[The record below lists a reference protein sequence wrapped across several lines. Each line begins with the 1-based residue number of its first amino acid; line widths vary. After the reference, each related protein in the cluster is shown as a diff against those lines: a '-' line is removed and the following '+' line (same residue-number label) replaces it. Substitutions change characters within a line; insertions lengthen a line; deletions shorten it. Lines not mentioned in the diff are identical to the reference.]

1 MSRILEAINVVHEA
15 NAAPTEATINNL
27 GAEIVSAASNE
38 FDTFAEK
45 FAEWATIASVMPDQ
59 RHGTVMIAKTKYRLQ
74 QMLQALH
81 QSIYGNRSIEE
92 LARGER
98 MERNSVMYCD
108 LENQRYRNSVLPSTL
123 DLPEDGAQTQEDFS
137 DAQKRVN
144 ALEGD
149 LRIDAWEHLY
159 RSLKALYELTC
170 EESFVYAPWNEPD
183 RRQSNPAMTA
193 YNMLKSS
200 KKAAAE

>member
-108 LENQRYRNSVLPSTL
+108 LENSGTVTLSFRARLICPRTEPRRRKTSRTHRSVSMRLRVTFASTL
-123 DLPEDGAQTQEDFS
+123 GSICTAHSRRSTNSLA
-137 DAQKRVN
+137 KRVSYT
-144 ALEGD
+144 LHGT
-149 LRIDAWEHLY
+149 
-159 RSLKALYELTC
+159 SLI
-170 EESFVYAPWNEPD
+170 
-183 RRQSNPAMTA
+183 
-193 YNMLKSS
+193 
-200 KKAAAE
+200 AASRTRP

>member
-1 MSRILEAINVVHEA
+1 MSRILEAINTVAEA
-15 NAAPTEATINNL
+15 ESAPTESKLNNL
-27 GAEIVSAASNE
+27 GAEIVGEASE
-38 FDTFAEK
+38 HFDDFAEK
-45 FAEWATIASVMPDQ
+45 FAKWATIASVMPDQ

-108 LENQRYRNSVLPSTL
+108 LENQRYRNSVLPTTM
-123 DLPEDGAQTQEDFS
+123 DLPEDGAQSQEDFS
-137 DAQKRVN
+137 DATKRVN

-149 LRIDAWEHLY
+149 LRIDAWESLY
-159 RSLKALYELTC
+159 KSLKAIYELTC

-183 RRQSNPAMTA
+183 RRQANPAIVA
-193 YNMLKSS
+193 YTMLKSN